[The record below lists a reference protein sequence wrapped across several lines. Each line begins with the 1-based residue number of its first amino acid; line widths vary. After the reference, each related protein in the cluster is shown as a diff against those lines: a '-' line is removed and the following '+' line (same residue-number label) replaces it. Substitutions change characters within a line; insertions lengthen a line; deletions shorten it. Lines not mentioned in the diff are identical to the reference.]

1 MFYVEP
7 IVNKYLSLSVGISK
21 LFEVLKDNTNE
32 LLGVSFWE
40 IEI

>member
-7 IVNKYLSLSVGISK
+7 IVNKYLFLSVGTSK
-21 LFEVLKDNTNE
+21 LFKVLKDNTNE
-32 LLGVSFWE
+32 LLGVSFWV